1 MDKALRVA
9 RTEYMNAIRS
19 KAFIIGVVM
28 LPVMVLCSLGI
39 QAVARKK
46 VDLKDRRLA
55 VLDYTGR
62 FYPVI
67 AAKAGARNARE
78 IFDWTSGTKGVQNRP
93 AFRPEEFHPLA
104 DAKRPDLILSERVRK
119 KELFAFIT
127 IGNANA
133 PIVGGEVSELAYQT
147 ENATDT
153 ELPTWLEGVLNDEI
167 KRMRFETAN
176 VDRALIAKLTL
187 HVPLK
192 KLGLVKISGTG
203 EVIDAKTENQFAT
216 FLIPIFS
223 MILLFMMVMSSAP
236 TLLNTVLEEKM
247 QKIAEVLI
255 SSVSPFD
262 LMLGKLL
269 GAVMLSLT
277 LSLIYLASA
286 FFAVWKY
293 GVMDWIPASHY
304 FWFLFFELLALLIY
318 GSIFSA
324 VGAACTEIRD
334 AQSMMFPA
342 MLGMLVPMWVFIP
355 IVQSPNSAFS
365 RVMSLIP
372 PFTPMLMMLR
382 ISVQPG
388 PPWWEIAL
396 GVVLTILFML
406 GCVWASAR
414 IFRIGILSQGQTP
427 TFARL
432 ISWVFSR

>member
-1 MDKALRVA
+1 MGKALRVA

-19 KAFIIGVVM
+19 KAFIIGVIM
-28 LPVMVLCSLGI
+28 LPVMIGCSLGI
-39 QAVARKK
+39 QALARNKM
-46 VDLKDRRLA
+46 DIKDRRLA

-67 AAKAGARNARE
+67 AARARERNERE
-78 IFDWTSGTKGVQNRP
+78 IFDWSSGAKGAQIRP
-93 AFRPEEFHPLA
+93 SFHPEEFRPPA
-104 DAKRPDLILSERVRK
+104 GAPRPDLALSERVRK

-127 IGNANA
+127 IGNAGA
-133 PIVGGEVSELAYQT
+133 PIIGGEVSELAYQT
-147 ENATDT
+147 ETPTDV
-153 ELPTWLEGVLNDEI
+153 ELPTWLEGVLNEEI
-167 KRMRFETAN
+167 KRLRFETAN
-176 VDRALIAKLTL
+176 VDRTLMAKLTRL
-187 HVPLK
+187 VPLK
-192 KLGLVKISGTG
+192 KLGLVKVSDTG
-203 EVIDAKTENQFAT
+203 QVMDARKENQLAT
-216 FLIPIFS
+216 FGIPFITMF
-223 MILLFMMVMSSAP
+223 LLFMMVMSSAP

-262 LMLGKLL
+262 LMLGKLF

-277 LSLIYLASA
+277 LSAIYLAAA

-293 GVMDWIPASHY
+293 GVVDLIPVSLY
-304 FWFLFFELLALLIY
+304 FWFLLFQLLALFIY

-342 MLGMLVPMWVFIP
+342 MLGMLVPMWVFMP
-355 IVQSPNSAFS
+355 IIQSPNSAFA

-382 ISVQPG
+382 IAVPPG
-388 PPWWEIAL
+388 PPWWEVAL

-406 GCVWASAR
+406 GCVWASAK
-414 IFRIGILSQGQTP
+414 IFRIGLLSQGQTP
-427 TFARL
+427 SFARL

>member
-9 RTEYMNAIRS
+9 RTEYVNAIRS

-28 LPVMVLCSLGI
+28 LPVMVCLSIGI
-39 QAVARKK
+39 QALARNQ
-46 VDLKDRRLA
+46 VDIKDRRLA

-62 FYPVI
+62 FYSVI
-67 AAKAGARNARE
+67 AAKAKERNERE
-78 IFDWTSGTKGVQNRP
+78 IFDWSAGTKGAQARP
-93 AFRPEEFHPLA
+93 AFRPEEIHAVA
-104 DAKRPDLILSERVRK
+104 DAKRPDLLLSERVRK

-127 IGNANA
+127 IGNPNA

-147 ENATDT
+147 ESPTDV
-153 ELPTWLEGVLNDEI
+153 ELPTWLEGVVNEEI
-167 KRMRFETAN
+167 KRIRFETAN
-176 VDRALIAKLTL
+176 LDRSLVTRLTRL
-187 HVPLK
+187 VPLK
-192 KLGLVKISGTG
+192 KLGLVKVNETG
-203 EVIDAKTENQFAT
+203 QVIDAKKENQLAT
-216 FLIPIFS
+216 FGIPFIS
-223 MILLFMMVMSSAP
+223 MFLLFMMVMSSAP

-247 QKIAEVLI
+247 QKIAEVLV

-262 LMLGKLL
+262 LMLGKLI

-277 LSLIYLASA
+277 LTLIYLGAA
-286 FFAVWKY
+286 FLAVWKY
-293 GVMDWIPASHY
+293 GLTDLIPASHY
-304 FWFLFFELLALLIY
+304 VWFILFQLLALFIY

-342 MLGMLVPMWVFIP
+342 MLGMLVPMWVFLP
-355 IVQSPNSAFS
+355 IIQSPSSAFA

-382 ISVQPG
+382 ISVPPG

-396 GVVLTILFML
+396 SVVLTVLFML
-406 GCVWASAR
+406 GCVWASAK

-427 TFARL
+427 SFARL